1 METKQYTITLDSNEM
16 QIIKEA
22 LVLLY
27 DERRG
32 DAGEVKVVSRLLENA
47 EKDASEL
54 DARSALTRLNIEM
67 VRELNDE
74 MLRALYFYLIH
85 LSKKRFYISDE
96 KGERE

>member
-1 METKQYTITLDSNEM
+1 METKKYTITLDSDEM

-32 DAGEVKVVSRLLENA
+32 DAGEVKVVSKLLENA
-47 EKDASEL
+47 EKDVSEL
-54 DARSALTRLNIEM
+54 DERSALTRRNIEM

-74 MLRALYFYLIH
+74 MLHALYIYLVR
-85 LSKKRFYISDE
+85 LAPKFR
-96 KGERE
+96 RV

>member
-1 METKQYTITLDSNEM
+1 METKKYTITLDSDEM

-32 DAGEVKVVSRLLENA
+32 DAGEVKVVSKLLENA
-47 EKDASEL
+47 EKDVSEM
-54 DARSALTRLNIEM
+54 DERSALTRLNIEM

-74 MLRALYFYLIH
+74 MLHALYIYLVR
-85 LSKKRFYISDE
+85 LAPKFR
-96 KGERE
+96 RA